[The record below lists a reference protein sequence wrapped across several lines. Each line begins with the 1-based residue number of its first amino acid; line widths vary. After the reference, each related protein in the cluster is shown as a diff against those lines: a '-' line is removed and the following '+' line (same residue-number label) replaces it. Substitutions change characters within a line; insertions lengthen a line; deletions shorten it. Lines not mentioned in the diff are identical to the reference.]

1 MSTETITAPRVRWAS
16 IIWGTTFAAIAA
28 GALWFLT
35 DADRRA
41 ALADGV
47 GTMTPATLLTIVLLT
62 AGALLLVGGVAG
74 LVRRTQRRSATDDG
88 SAADLSPAPEPP
100 TTPLRADG
108 APE

>member
-1 MSTETITAPRVRWAS
+1 MSSETITAPRVRWAS

-35 DADRRA
+35 DPDRRA

-62 AGALLLVGGVAG
+62 AGALFLVGGVAG
-74 LVRRTQRRSATDDG
+74 LVRRPQRK
-88 SAADLSPAPEPP
+88 PP
-100 TTPLRADG
+100 TEESDD
-108 APE
+108 PE